1 MAVKKLKLEPQPFL
15 VPEGLYALPT
25 SILLYQKSTGTLWAN
40 PHFEKDFGSVSAER
54 FVPKTLHLIHER
66 PLHLSAFTMIGR
78 HEGYVLQNTRN
89 EKVPV
94 EIKVAQHGDAS
105 TETFLV
111 MVEDVS
117 AKVALQKEA
126 IQNHLELQ
134 KLFEQQKQ
142 TQAALI
148 QTAKLA
154 SLGEMATGLAHEL
167 NQPLQAIMGFSQEML
182 LTEQFT
188 PSGKEFMNDIVNAS
202 RTMAEIIKSLRSFA
216 RQSGEE
222 LAQTSV
228 EHVIAESVRLM
239 KHHLMQKG
247 IDVET
252 QIIQAL
258 PLVEANPIQFEQ
270 VLINMISNARD
281 AIEQAF
287 ESTGTKRGKIEIIAA
302 RKAELIEIKVRDN
315 GCGMDET
322 TKQKIFDPFFT
333 TKEVGKGTGLGM
345 SISYGI
351 LKKMHAEISIQSEVG
366 KGTEF
371 TIIIPVLK
379 NEPKGEAT

>member
-1 MAVKKLKLEPQPFL
+1 VAVKKLKLESQPFL
-15 VPEGLYALPT
+15 APEGLYALPT
-25 SILLYQKSTGTLWAN
+25 AVLLYQKSTGTLWAN
-40 PHFEKDFGSVSAER
+40 PYFEKEFGTATAER
-54 FVPKTLHLIHER
+54 FVPQKTLHLIQER
-66 PLHLSAFTMIGR
+66 PVHLTVFTMIGR
-78 HEGYVLQNTRN
+78 HEGYVLQNNRH

-94 EIKVAQHGDAS
+94 EIKVSQFGDAS
-105 TETFLV
+105 NETFLI

-117 AKVALQKEA
+117 VKIALEKQV

-134 KLFEQQKQ
+134 KNFEQQKK
-142 TQAALI
+142 TQNALI

-182 LTEQFT
+182 QSEKFS
-188 PSGKEFMNDIVNAS
+188 PSGQEFMNDIVNAS
-202 RTMAEIIKSLRSFA
+202 RKMAEIIKSLRSFA

-222 LAQTSV
+222 LSETSV
-228 EHVIAESVRLM
+228 EHVIEESVRLM
-239 KHHLMQKG
+239 RHHLMQKS

-252 QIIQAL
+252 HFINAL
-258 PLVEANPIQFEQ
+258 PLIEANPIQFEQ

-281 AIEQAF
+281 AIE
-287 ESTGTKRGKIEIIAA
+287 SSGKTRGKINISAE
-302 RKAELIEIKVRDN
+302 RKNDFVELHIRDN
-315 GCGMDET
+315 GCGMDENT
-322 TKQKIFDPFFT
+322 RQKIFDPFFT
-333 TKEVGKGTGLGM
+333 TKEVDRGTGLGM

-379 NEPKGEAT
+379 TDTKGERHEQ